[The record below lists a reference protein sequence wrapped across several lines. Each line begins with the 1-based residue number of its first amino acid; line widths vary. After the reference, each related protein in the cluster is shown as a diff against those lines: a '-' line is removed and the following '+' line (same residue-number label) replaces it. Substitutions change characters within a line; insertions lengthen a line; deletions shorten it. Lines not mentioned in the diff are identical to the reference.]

1 MLLSVVLA
9 FSGLL
14 SFAQEQPEA
23 PRFNGADV
31 QYFMRRLVGECGEV
45 VEERQVAG
53 ETRTAQGAVGC
64 GGKDD
69 GAGGGGGR
77 VGAGGAAG
85 GRSRW

>member
-31 QYFMRRLVGECGEV
+31 QYFMRRLVGEFGEV
-45 VEERQVAG
+45 VEER
-53 ETRTAQGAVGC
+53 
-64 GGKDD
+64 
-69 GAGGGGGR
+69 
-77 VGAGGAAG
+77 
-85 GRSRW
+85 